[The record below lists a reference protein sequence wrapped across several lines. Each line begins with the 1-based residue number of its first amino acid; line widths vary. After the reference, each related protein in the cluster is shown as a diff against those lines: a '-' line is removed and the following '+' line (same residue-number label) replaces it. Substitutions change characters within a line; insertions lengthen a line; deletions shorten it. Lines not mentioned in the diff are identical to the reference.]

1 MKQKVNLQL
10 RLINHTLNTIVKNQI
25 LLYLK
30 MEEQDKQL
38 KQLSVL
44 VRQAERKHLGE
55 PK

>member
-44 VRQAERKHLGE
+44 VRHSERKHLGE

>member
-10 RLINHTLNTIVKNQI
+10 RLINHTLNAIVKNQI

-30 MEEQDKQL
+30 MEEQDKKL
-38 KQLSVL
+38 HQLSVL
-44 VRQAERKHLGE
+44 VRQAEKEHWGE

>member
-1 MKQKVNLQL
+1 MKQKMNLQL
-10 RLINHTLNTIVKNQI
+10 RLINHTLNTIVKNQV

-38 KQLSVL
+38 QRLSVL
-44 VRQAERKHLGE
+44 VRQAEKNQLGE

>member
-38 KQLSVL
+38 RQLSVL
-44 VRQAERKHLGE
+44 VRQAERNHLGE
-55 PK
+55 SK